1 MRHPLAEAWE
11 QRLETLLQDVDR
23 GLEQRFGSMFDRH
36 PSRPADGETANRRY
50 DGLFRI
56 TASFTAGFGSDAG
69 PGYVLDIGIFTLEP
83 VPDSTRATLEKKAVA
98 DIRARLPQIFPGR
111 NLRLIRDG
119 AVWKITGDLSL
130 HPEEDRP

>member
-11 QRLETLLQDVDR
+11 QRLEALLQDVDR
-23 GLEQRFGSMFDRH
+23 GLERAFGARFALH
-36 PSRPADGETANRRY
+36 PSRPAAGETANRRY

-56 TASFTAGFGSDAG
+56 TASFTAGFGSDFG

-83 VPDSTRATLEKKAVA
+83 VPDSDRAAIETKAVA
-98 DIRARLPQIFPGR
+98 DIRAGLRRAFPGR

-130 HPEEDRP
+130 HSPEDQP